1 MLDFVHYL
9 AETIKGGTHIEHPED
24 LVFVNGS
31 KGASAAM
38 QAINGTIARPNSITI
53 KWDGY
58 PALVFGRNHDG
69 QLIVV
74 DKHMFTKKD
83 GSGRRIASIEQFIAY
98 DQARGVSRADLYEQL
113 TRLWPQFEQAVPLNV
128 RGYYWGD
135 LLWAT
140 VPHVQN
146 GEYVFQPNTVQYHI
160 PVNSELGRRIG
171 KSGGGIVVHQ
181 FMQDFDTP
189 PQTISGT
196 GGLNTNGSLCILT
209 SHISDKLNLKVPVQ
223 QEKKANAT
231 LQKYGAAVDKLVDK
245 INLASIKCADL
256 PQLMKTY
263 VNSRIRGETRGFLE
277 WIPEK
282 LSIPKQQRLLGDN
295 KDGYLYQNIDGVIGA
310 FEICAA
316 ISDVKNNIVNQLDAQ
331 QKTIK
336 STVNGSSGG
345 EGYVVNT
352 GAGLIKLVNRNHF
365 SAANFAKN
373 MRTT

>member
-1 MLDFVHYL
+1 MLDFVNYL

-24 LVFVNGS
+24 LVFMNGS
-31 KGASAAM
+31 KGSSAALE
-38 QAINGTIARPNSITI
+38 ALNGVIARPDSITI

-83 GSGRRIASIEQFIAY
+83 GSGRRVTSVEQFVAY
-98 DQARGVSRADLYEQL
+98 DQARGVNRADLYESL
-113 TRLWPQFEQAVPLNV
+113 AKLWLEFEQAVPQNI

-135 LLWAT
+135 LLWVN

-146 GEYVFQPNTVQYHI
+146 GGYIFQPNTVQYQI
-160 PVNSELGRRIG
+160 PVNSELGKRIG

-196 GGLNTNGSLCILT
+196 GGLNTNGPLCILT
-209 SHISDKLNLKVPVQ
+209 SHMSDKLNLKVPVQ
-223 QEKKANAT
+223 QEKKAR
-231 LQKYGAAVDKLVDK
+231 LVIQKYGSAVDTLIDK
-245 INLASIKCADL
+245 INLSSIKCTDL

-282 LSIPKQQRLLGDN
+282 LSIPKQQRLLGEN
-295 KDGYLYQNIDGVIGA
+295 KDGYLYQNIQGVVGA
-310 FEICAA
+310 FEICTAVE
-316 ISDVKNNIVNQLDAQ
+316 SVKNNIVYQLDAQ

-336 STVNGSSGG
+336 STVNGVSGG

-352 GAGLIKLVNRNHF
+352 GAGLLKLVNRSHF

-373 MRTT
+373 MK

>member
-1 MLDFVHYL
+1 MLDFVNYL

-24 LVFVNGS
+24 LVFMNGS
-31 KGASAAM
+31 KGSSAALE
-38 QAINGTIARPNSITI
+38 ALNGVIARPDSITI

-83 GSGRRIASIEQFIAY
+83 GSGRRVTSVEQFVAY
-98 DQARGVSRADLYEQL
+98 DQARGVNRADLYESL
-113 TRLWPQFEQAVPLNV
+113 TKLWPEFEQAVPQNI

-135 LLWAT
+135 LLWVN

-146 GEYVFQPNTVQYHI
+146 GGYIFQPNTVQYQI
-160 PVNSELGRRIG
+160 PVNSELGKRIG

-196 GGLNTNGSLCILT
+196 GGLNTNGPLCILT
-209 SHISDKLNLKVPVQ
+209 SHMSDKLNLKVPVQ
-223 QEKKANAT
+223 QEKKAR
-231 LQKYGAAVDKLVDK
+231 LVIQKYGSAVDTLIDK
-245 INLASIKCADL
+245 INLSSIKCTDL

-282 LSIPKQQRLLGDN
+282 LSIPKQQRLLGEN
-295 KDGYLYQNIDGVIGA
+295 KDGYLYQNIQGVVGA
-310 FEICAA
+310 FEICTAVE
-316 ISDVKNNIVNQLDAQ
+316 SVKNNIVYQLDAQ

-336 STVNGSSGG
+336 STVNGVSGG

-352 GAGLIKLVNRNHF
+352 GAGLLKLVNRSHF

-373 MRTT
+373 MK